1 MISLLSDNDKVAWE
15 VEVSDEFAQWY
26 RSLDEDES
34 ESVDTSVGSLAAYGP
49 MLGRPD
55 VDTLK
60 GSRHRNLKELRV
72 RHQGWPLRILFAFDP
87 RRCAYLILGG
97 DKTGDGDWYVSRSVV
112 PRRSMHASHR
122 DWRMIMAQKWSDIRR
137 KHAPEVEERIRR
149 KVAAKGMT
157 LNQLRQARQLTQ
169 VNLAET
175 LKINQG
181 AVSMMEKRT
190 DMYVSTLRNY
200 IEAMG
205 GELKITAE
213 LPEGAIQ
220 IEQFENVIEA

>member
-1 MISLLSDNDKVAWE
+1 
-15 VEVSDEFAQWY
+15 
-26 RSLDEDES
+26 
-34 ESVDTSVGSLAAYGP
+34 
-49 MLGRPD
+49 
-55 VDTLK
+55 
-60 GSRHRNLKELRV
+60 
-72 RHQGWPLRILFAFDP
+72 
-87 RRCAYLILGG
+87 
-97 DKTGDGDWYVSRSVV
+97 
-112 PRRSMHASHR
+112 
-122 DWRMIMAQKWSDIRR
+122 MAQKWSDVRR

-157 LNQLRQARQLTQ
+157 LNQLREARQLTQ
-169 VNLAET
+169 VRLAGV

-213 LPEGAIQ
+213 FPEGAIQ
-220 IEQFENVIEA
+220 IEQFENVT

>member
-1 MISLLSDNDKVAWE
+1 
-15 VEVSDEFAQWY
+15 
-26 RSLDEDES
+26 
-34 ESVDTSVGSLAAYGP
+34 
-49 MLGRPD
+49 
-55 VDTLK
+55 
-60 GSRHRNLKELRV
+60 
-72 RHQGWPLRILFAFDP
+72 
-87 RRCAYLILGG
+87 
-97 DKTGDGDWYVSRSVV
+97 
-112 PRRSMHASHR
+112 
-122 DWRMIMAQKWSDIRR
+122 MIMAQKWSDLRR
-137 KHAPEVEERIRR
+137 KHAPEVEERIRQ

-157 LNQLRQARQLTQ
+157 LNQLRQARRLTQ

-213 LPEGAIQ
+213 FPEGAIQ
-220 IEQFENVIEA
+220 IEQFENVVEA

>member
-1 MISLLSDNDKVAWE
+1 
-15 VEVSDEFAQWY
+15 
-26 RSLDEDES
+26 
-34 ESVDTSVGSLAAYGP
+34 
-49 MLGRPD
+49 
-55 VDTLK
+55 
-60 GSRHRNLKELRV
+60 
-72 RHQGWPLRILFAFDP
+72 
-87 RRCAYLILGG
+87 
-97 DKTGDGDWYVSRSVV
+97 
-112 PRRSMHASHR
+112 
-122 DWRMIMAQKWSDIRR
+122 MIMAQKWSDVRR
-137 KHAPEVEERIRR
+137 KHAPEVEERIRQ

-213 LPEGAIQ
+213 FPEGAIQ
-220 IEQFENVIEA
+220 IEQFENVVEA

>member
-1 MISLLSDNDKVAWE
+1 
-15 VEVSDEFAQWY
+15 
-26 RSLDEDES
+26 
-34 ESVDTSVGSLAAYGP
+34 
-49 MLGRPD
+49 
-55 VDTLK
+55 
-60 GSRHRNLKELRV
+60 
-72 RHQGWPLRILFAFDP
+72 
-87 RRCAYLILGG
+87 
-97 DKTGDGDWYVSRSVV
+97 
-112 PRRSMHASHR
+112 
-122 DWRMIMAQKWSDIRR
+122 MAQKWSDVRR

-157 LNQLRQARQLTQ
+157 LNQLREARQLTQ
-169 VNLAET
+169 VRLAGV

-213 LPEGAIQ
+213 FPEGAIQ
-220 IEQFENVIEA
+220 IEQFENVA